1 MTLTTLYHANL
12 YAKPAVASYWEA
24 TAPPPVADS
33 GPLAGEQS
41 CEVAVIGGGYC
52 GLSAAYHLA
61 KEHGRDVRVL
71 EANHL
76 GWGASGRNGGF
87 VCFPAGKLGL
97 EELVGRFGLESTKQ
111 YLASQLDAVDLVE
124 RLGQEEGIDYDRQGQ
139 GFYDVAHRPQA
150 AAGLADYA
158 ESLSKTF
165 GVPTRLL
172 SKAEFDAEGHRGSEQ
187 FGAVHVQRGFGLHP
201 LKFHRGLVAAALRR
215 GAILHGDTLVQRWE
229 TTGGRHRLVTAGG
242 VLTAR
247 QVIIATNGYL
257 REGLKRELDGRVLPT
272 LSNIVTTRPL
282 TAAELA
288 AENFV
293 NESPLFNTRRLLF
306 YYRLLK
312 DKRLMFGARGDT
324 DGSPASA
331 ERMRA
336 WLTRRLGE
344 VFPAFAGAEITHFWR
359 GLVSITR
366 TRMPAV
372 GRLPDDPSVFYAY
385 GCHGNGVNTMP
396 WAGQALAKL
405 AAGANRDED
414 VVPAPILG
422 LSPRFPVPA
431 LRRFYLKAAYLWY
444 GLKDR

>member
-1 MTLTTLYHANL
+1 MTLSTLYHANL
-12 YAKPAVASYWEA
+12 YEKPAVPSYWEA
-24 TAPPPVADS
+24 TAPPPPADN
-33 GPLAGEQS
+33 GPLSGEQS

-61 KEHGRDVRVL
+61 KDHGRDVRVL

-97 EELVGRFGLESTKQ
+97 EAMVAKYGQEATQ
-111 YLASQLDAVDLVE
+111 AYLQSQLDAVDLVDA
-124 RLGQEEGIDYDRQGQ
+124 LGREEGIDYDRQGH
-139 GFYDVAHRPQA
+139 GFYDVAHRPEA
-150 AAGLADYA
+150 AAGLPAYA
-158 ESLSKTF
+158 EGLKRF
-165 GVPTRLL
+165 GVPTRLM

-187 FGAVHVQRGFGLHP
+187 FGAVHIQRGFGLHP
-201 LKFHRGLVAAALRR
+201 LKFHRGLAAAALKR
-215 GAILHGDTLVQRWE
+215 GAIVHGNSLVERWE
-229 TTGGRHRLVTAGG
+229 TTGGAHRLVTAGG
-242 VLTAR
+242 SLKAK
-247 QVIIATNGYL
+247 QVIIATNGYI
-257 REGLKRELDGRVLPT
+257 REGLQPALDGRVLPA

-306 YYRLLK
+306 YYRILK
-312 DKRLMFGARGDT
+312 DKRLLFGARGDT

-331 ERMRA
+331 ARMRA

-344 VFPAFAGAEITHFWR
+344 VFPAFAGAETTHFWR
-359 GLVSITR
+359 GLVTLAA
-366 TRMPAV
+366 TKMPAV
-372 GRLPDDPSVFYAY
+372 GRLPDDRSVFFAY

-422 LSPRFPVPA
+422 LSPRFPFPA
-431 LRRFYLKAAYLWY
+431 LRRFYLKAAYLYY